1 MVGGELKEMY
11 LCVGEALPGV
21 EGQRDCRREGGLA
34 VRAACEDNVYAP
46 VPLDLESQWPDL
58 APGRLH
64 GQESEEHRGDG
75 DDEDVAE
82 EEAQRAA
89 PLSRPERRRRSAGP
103 A

>member
-46 VPLDLESQWPDL
+46 VPLDLDSGRPDL
-58 APGRLH
+58 APDRPHGR
-64 GQESEEHRGDG
+64 GSEA
-75 DDEDVAE
+75 VAE
-82 EEAQRAA
+82 VGW
-89 PLSRPERRRRSAGP
+89 RRRGAESMKLLICIKF
-103 A
+103 